1 MSLPGLEG
9 YGSSSDEETVGSGSG
24 NDGAGAASP
33 LSASG
38 GAMAVDAHP
47 LSGVGP
53 FVGPAALEANGIAV
67 GASGGADGAPATT
80 GTAGAA
86 LVAGVAGE
94 EPPPKM
100 RRGRPLGKAPHSCGH
115 KDCLML
121 TLDQEQQKRYTC
133 PAREVQRVAGLV
145 GGGPP
150 VMRNVSPG
158 PMTRLGA
165 VGGAVTEGPRRGR
178 SASASSPPPQL
189 EHSQTRQAAVW
200 ARWDRAGQSEAFPA
214 GRHEGCCGTYDAG
227 CDHTLM
233 TRSRRCR
240 RTWISSKRR
249 RID

>member
-9 YGSSSDEETVGSGSG
+9 YGSSSDEEIVGSGSG

-33 LSASG
+33 AFG
-38 GAMAVDAHP
+38 ERGAHGRGRSP
-47 LSGVGP
+47 P
-53 FVGPAALEANGIAV
+53 ERRAALEANEAAV
-67 GASGGADGAPATT
+67 GASGSADGAPTTT
-80 GTAGAA
+80 GTASAA

-94 EPPPKM
+94 EPPSKK
-100 RRGRPLGKAPHSCGH
+100 RRGRPLGKVAHNCGH
-115 KDCLML
+115 KDCQLNSL
-121 TLDQEQQKRYTC
+121 RPAQQKRYIS
-133 PAREVQRVAGLV
+133 PAREAQRVGVSASKT
-145 GGGPP
+145 
-150 VMRNVSPG
+150 SPG

-178 SASASSPPPQL
+178 SASASSPPPQS

-200 ARWDRAGQSEAFPA
+200 PRWDRAGQSEAFPA
-214 GRHEGCCGTYDAG
+214 GRREGCCGTYDAG